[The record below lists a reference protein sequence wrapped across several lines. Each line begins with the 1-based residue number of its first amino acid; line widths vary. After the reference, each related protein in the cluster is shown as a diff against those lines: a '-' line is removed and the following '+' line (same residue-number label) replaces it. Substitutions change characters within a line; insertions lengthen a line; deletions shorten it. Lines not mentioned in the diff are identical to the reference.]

1 MSENSMADDVVVA
14 RLAQLENAVRK
25 TAETLARLRDDNAR
39 LTGELKRL
47 SEENAQLKR
56 EAGKHGDERR
66 QVLAQIDTLLKDI
79 GKLDLE

>member
-25 TAETLARLRDDNAR
+25 AAETLARLRDDNAR
-39 LTGELKRL
+39 LTGEIKRL
-47 SEENAQLKR
+47 GDDNAQLKR
-56 EAGKHGDERR
+56 EASKHGDERR

>member
-1 MSENSMADDVVVA
+1 MADDIVLA

-25 TAETLARLRDDNAR
+25 AGESLARLREDNAR
-39 LTGELKRL
+39 LTQ
-47 SEENAQLKR
+47 ENAQLKR
-56 EAGKHGDERR
+56 EAVRHGEERR

>member
-1 MSENSMADDVVVA
+1 MADDVVRL

-25 TAETLARLRDDNAR
+25 AGDLLARLREDNAR
-39 LTGELKRL
+39 LTGEVKRL
-47 SEENAQLKR
+47 ADENAQLKR
-56 EAGKHGDERR
+56 EAGKHVDERR

>member
-1 MSENSMADDVVVA
+1 MSEISMADDVVVA

-25 TAETLARLRDDNAR
+25 AAETLARLRDDNAR
-39 LTGELKRL
+39 LTGEVKRL
-47 SEENAQLKR
+47 GEDNAQLKR
-56 EAGKHGDERR
+56 EANKHGDERR

>member
-1 MSENSMADDVVVA
+1 MADDVVLA

-25 TAETLARLRDDNAR
+25 AGESLGRLREDNAR
-39 LTGELKRL
+39 L
-47 SEENAQLKR
+47 SAENAQLKR
-56 EAGKHGDERR
+56 EAAKFGDERR

>member
-1 MSENSMADDVVVA
+1 MSEISMADDVVVA

-25 TAETLARLRDDNAR
+25 AAETLARLRDDNTR
-39 LTGELKRL
+39 LTGEIKRL
-47 SEENAQLKR
+47 GEENAQLKR
-56 EAGKHGDERR
+56 EASKHGDERR

>member
-1 MSENSMADDVVVA
+1 MSEISMADDVVVA

-25 TAETLARLRDDNAR
+25 AAETLTRLRDDNAR
-39 LTGELKRL
+39 LTGEIKRL
-47 SEENAQLKR
+47 GEENAQLKR

>member
-1 MSENSMADDVVVA
+1 MSEISMADDVVVA

-25 TAETLARLRDDNAR
+25 AAETLARLRDDNAR
-39 LTGELKRL
+39 LTGEIKRL
-47 SEENAQLKR
+47 GDENAQLKR

>member
-1 MSENSMADDVVVA
+1 MSEISMADDVVVA

-25 TAETLARLRDDNAR
+25 AADTLARLRDDNAR
-39 LTGELKRL
+39 LTGEIKRL
-47 SEENAQLKR
+47 GEENAQLKR